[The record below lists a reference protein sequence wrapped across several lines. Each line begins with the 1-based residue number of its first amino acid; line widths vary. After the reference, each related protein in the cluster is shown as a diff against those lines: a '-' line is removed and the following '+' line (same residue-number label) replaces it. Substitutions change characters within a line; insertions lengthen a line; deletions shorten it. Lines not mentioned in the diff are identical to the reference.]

1 MKQGSYPSVRYVKH
15 ESIDKARWNL
25 VVEQSSNFRVYA
37 LTWFLD
43 RASEGWDALIWGDYE
58 FVMPLT
64 IRRKW
69 GVKYLFPPMY
79 CQQLGVFPVPPFQIQ
94 IEFFSKI
101 SELFLFIEIQV
112 NSQLDP
118 KGFPGLTV
126 IPRDNFVL
134 PLFESYT
141 EISSNYSKDRTR
153 NLLVAKKSGITVLT
167 GMSAREYIKHK
178 GMAMSSKVT
187 KSSSGG
193 LEAIISYTQ
202 SVGKGFILHAYT
214 RHNELCAAA
223 FFVRSGNRVVY
234 LNAFSTQ
241 EGRATSA
248 MTAIIDHLIRD
259 LAGSGLLFD
268 FEGSTIPGIAA
279 FMKGFGAQFET
290 FYQLSCNHL
299 PPPLK
304 WLKR

>member
-1 MKQGSYPSVRYVKH
+1 MHGT
-15 ESIDKARWNL
+15 
-25 VVEQSSNFRVYA
+25 EQV
-37 LTWFLD
+37 
-43 RASEGWDALIWGDYE
+43 
-58 FVMPLT
+58 
-64 IRRKW
+64 
-69 GVKYLFPPMY
+69 
-79 CQQLGVFPVPPFQIQ
+79 Q
-94 IEFFSKI
+94 
-101 SELFLFIEIQV
+101 
-112 NSQLDP
+112 
-118 KGFPGLTV
+118 
-126 IPRDNFVL
+126 
-134 PLFESYT
+134 
-141 EISSNYSKDRTR
+141 
-153 NLLVAKKSGITVLT
+153 
-167 GMSAREYIKHK
+167 
-178 GMAMSSKVT
+178 VT

>member
-1 MKQGSYPSVRYVKH
+1 MKQDSYPSVRYVKH
-15 ESIDKARWNL
+15 ESIDKARWDL

-43 RASEGWDALIWGDYE
+43 RVSEGWDALVWGDYE

-79 CQQLGVFPVPPFQIQ
+79 CQQLGIFPVPPIQIQ
-94 IEFFSKI
+94 IEFFKRI
-101 SELFLFIEIQV
+101 TELFLFIEIKV

-118 KGFPGLTV
+118 GGFPGLTV
-126 IPRDNFVL
+126 MPRDNFVL
-134 PLFESYT
+134 PLFESYAD
-141 EISSNYSKDRTR
+141 ISSKYSRDRSR
-153 NLLVAKKSGITVLT
+153 NLLVAKKSGIIVLT
-167 GMSAREYIKHK
+167 GMNAREYIKHK

-187 KSSSGG
+187 KSSFGG

-202 SVGKGFILHAYT
+202 SVGKGFILNAYT

-223 FFVRSGNRVVY
+223 FFVRSGIRLVY

-248 MTAIIDHLIRD
+248 MTAIIDQLIRD
-259 LAGSGLLFD
+259 QAASGLLLD

-279 FMKGFGAQFET
+279 FMRGFGAQYESY
-290 FYQLSCNHL
+290 YQLSCNHL
-299 PPPLK
+299 PLPLK